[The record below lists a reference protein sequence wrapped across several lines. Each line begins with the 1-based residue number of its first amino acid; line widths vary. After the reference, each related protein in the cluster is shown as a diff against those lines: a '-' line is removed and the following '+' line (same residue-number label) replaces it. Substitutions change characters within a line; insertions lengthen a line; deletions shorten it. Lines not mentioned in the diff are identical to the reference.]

1 MSDVWR
7 FSRRLQQNSSSWT
20 WKSVGPLF
28 SLYQKDNRDNEEYI
42 NVTFNTHE
50 IDDKCRTYRALVKNP
65 QENEYLEAVSIGEN
79 I

>member
-7 FSRRLQQNSSSWT
+7 FSRRLQQNSSSET

-28 SLYQKDNRDNEEYI
+28 RLYQNGNRDKEEYI
-42 NVTFNTHE
+42 NVTFSTHD
-50 IDDKCRTYRALVKNP
+50 IDNKCRTYRVLVKNP
-65 QENEYLEAVSIGEN
+65 QENEYLEAENIGEN